1 MSVRRTSPPPASN
14 GCEGTLGLIPSRLL
28 LAILLVAGPAHAG
41 AAQPKESPAAELLD
55 LEQWQGRVVLVDFW
69 ASWCVPCRRSFPW
82 MQSMLDKH
90 GASGLVVVAVDVGE
104 SREAADAFTR
114 QFQNEFHYLY
124 DAEGRIA
131 DALGVDA
138 MPTSILFD
146 RQGRPVFRH
155 AGFRSQD
162 TTAYEG
168 QIVSLL
174 QANAQAAPPALEIR
188 PARRSGLRPWERGVL
203 ARESMRLDAGLLS
216 LAFDDHMYFSK
227 EASSGG
233 RSFGG
238 GGCGCN

>member
-1 MSVRRTSPPPASN
+1 MGVRA
-14 GCEGTLGLIPSRLL
+14 TLCLIPSRLL
-28 LAILLVAGPAHAG
+28 LAILLVAGLAHAG
-41 AAQPKESPAAELLD
+41 AAQPTESPAGELLD
-55 LEQWQGRVVLVDFW
+55 LAQWQGRVVLVDFW
-69 ASWCVPCRRSFPW
+69 ASWCIPCRQSFPW
-82 MQSMLDKH
+82 MQSMLAKH
-90 GASGLVVVAVDVGE
+90 GAAGLVVVAVDVGE

-114 QFQNEFHYLY
+114 LFQNEFHYLY

-162 TTAYEG
+162 TTAYEE

-174 QANAQAAPPALEIR
+174 EANAQAAPPALEIR
-188 PARRSGLRPWERGVL
+188 QARKSGVRPWERGVL
-203 ARESMRLDAGLLS
+203 ARESMRLDADLLS